1 MTFSSG
7 LTCGKCL
14 KNFFCRELLKAF
26 RFFSFFSASFASLL
40 VSVGGTS
47 EDVSLEED
55 FCEDEPD
62 LSLSLLLLAGEEEEG
77 EWAFFDESL
86 KEEEKV
92 MMTLMRVQ

>member
-14 KNFFCRELLKAF
+14 KNFFCRELLNAF

-47 EDVSLEED
+47 EDVSLED

-77 EWAFFDESL
+77 EWAFFEESL
-86 KEEEKV
+86 EERA

>member
-7 LTCGKCL
+7 QTCGKCL
-14 KNFFCRELLKAF
+14 KNFFCRELLNAF

-55 FCEDEPD
+55 FCEEEPD

-77 EWAFFDESL
+77 EWAFFEESL
-86 KEEEKV
+86 GERG